1 LKWLYGNLGTKLLA
15 LFGAFLLWG
24 VSHSTTSI
32 ERGFD
37 VAVVPE
43 GMPDDLVLVGRSSD
57 VVNIRVQGGRPA
69 LRTLSVTDLEYPV
82 DLSGAKPGTAT
93 HQVENADFPIP
104 RGAQVVSRSPS
115 TIEFTL
121 ERRGSKFV
129 KVQADLEGAPPEG
142 YTLGK
147 VEVIPPRVRIAG
159 ARSEVLRLGEVL
171 TETVDVTG
179 AEEPFERPVGLPLGG
194 RNVWL
199 ETDAEI
205 RVRVDIIAPPEPEP
219 EPELEEE
226 SQVEVQG

>member
-1 LKWLYGNLGTKLLA
+1 MRWLYGNLGTKFLA
-15 LFGAFLLWG
+15 VLGAFLLWG

-43 GMPDDLVLVGRSSD
+43 SMPEDLVLVGRSSD

-82 DLSGAKPGTAT
+82 DLSGAKPGKAI

-115 TIEFTL
+115 TIEFTF

-129 KVQADLEGAPPEG
+129 KVQADLEGAPAEG
-142 YTLGK
+142 YTLGT

-171 TETVDVTG
+171 TETVDVSG
-179 AEEPFERPVGLPLGG
+179 AQEPFERPVALPLGG

-199 ETDAEI
+199 ETDEDI
-205 RVRVDIIAPPEPEP
+205 RVRVEILAPPEPEP
-219 EPELEEE
+219 ELDPEAEGE
-226 SQVEVQG
+226 VEVQG